1 MNKVELFLKRH
12 SSTILTVVGAGGVI
26 GTSILAVKATPKALE
41 LIKEASEEKGDK
53 LTKMEIVKIAWKPY
67 IPAVITGAST
77 IACIF
82 GANYLNSKNQASL
95 MSAYALLDRSYKEY
109 QNKVNELY
117 GEDADQN
124 VKQEIALSKMEDTTP
139 SDGKQLFFISHGP
152 CFFEST
158 MEEVGN
164 AEKEFLKIIEERG
177 YGCLNEYMELLG
189 LPGVDFGWSLCWW
202 AGEENDPW
210 NCRELEFMY
219 YTAERSDGAKCCII
233 DTNMPPTIDNI
244 L

>member
-1 MNKVELFLKRH
+1 MNRAELFLKRH
-12 SSTILTVVGAGGVI
+12 SSTILTVIGAGGVI
-26 GTSILAVKATPKALE
+26 GTSVLAVKATPKALE
-41 LIKEASEEKGDK
+41 LIREASEEKGDK
-53 LTKMEIVKIAWKPY
+53 LTKMETIKIAWKPY
-67 IPAVITGAST
+67 IPAMITGAST

-117 GEDADQN
+117 GDDADRT
-124 VKQEIALSKMEDTTP
+124 VKEEIALSKIEDAVP
-139 SDGKQLFFISHGP
+139 SDGKQLFFISQDP
-152 CFFEST
+152 QFFEST
-158 MEEVGN
+158 MEDVLN

-177 YGCLNEYMELLG
+177 YGCVNEYYELLG
-189 LPGVDFGWSLCWW
+189 LPHVEFGWSLCWW

-219 YTAERSDGAKCCII
+219 YTAKKSDGTTCCII
-233 DTNMPPTIDNI
+233 DTNIPPTIDNV